1 MSKLVNVNVIDVL
14 SQIWNINTKHYQEK
28 DFELDNEIFREAAIS
43 DKDEQKHF
51 IWITRRCGT
60 NTLRESRIFVEDS
73 YDRNVLEF
81 YLENE
86 QVFAYYVDITELNKN
101 NNIIGNIYECNLHK
115 LNDLLKNNSFKTK
128 SYVYYFENET
138 VTREDEYNYDWLSSV
153 KESNEFGKYLGY
165 DIEVHD
171 EYELKNLLQ
180 KFRKE
185 RTKQKEINIATIL
198 KKVEKENEIWELWAA
213 FFIVKK
219 N

>member
-1 MSKLVNVNVIDVL
+1 MSKLMNVNVIDVL
-14 SQIWNINTKHYQEK
+14 SQISKINTKHYQET
-28 DFELDNEIFREAAIS
+28 DFALDNEIFREAAIS

-60 NTLRESRIFVEDS
+60 NTLRESRIFIEDS
-73 YDRNVLEF
+73 YDRNALEF
-81 YLENE
+81 YSENE
-86 QVFAYYVDITELNKN
+86 QVFAYYVDITGLNKN
-101 NNIIGNIYECNLHK
+101 NNIIGNIYEWNLHE

-138 VTREDEYNYDWLSSV
+138 VTREEDEYNYDWLSSV

-180 KFRKE
+180 EIRKK
-185 RTKQKEINIATIL
+185 RNKQKEVEFETLL
-198 KKVEKENEIWELWAA
+198 KKVLISN
-213 FFIVKK
+213 
-219 N
+219 

>member
-1 MSKLVNVNVIDVL
+1 M
-14 SQIWNINTKHYQEK
+14 
-28 DFELDNEIFREAAIS
+28 
-43 DKDEQKHF
+43 
-51 IWITRRCGT
+51 
-60 NTLRESRIFVEDS
+60 RESRIFVEDS

>member
-1 MSKLVNVNVIDVL
+1 MSKLINVNVIDVL
-14 SQIWNINTKHYQEK
+14 SQISKINTKHYQET
-28 DFELDNEIFREAAIS
+28 DFAFDTEIFREAAIS

-86 QVFAYYVDITELNKN
+86 QVFAYYVDITGLDKN
-101 NNIIGNIYECNLHK
+101 NNVIGNIYECNLHE

-138 VTREDEYNYDWLSSV
+138 VTREEDEYNYDWLSSV

-180 KFRKE
+180 
-185 RTKQKEINIATIL
+185 EII
-198 KKVEKENEIWELWAA
+198 KKSSHK
-213 FFIVKK
+213 
-219 N
+219 